1 MLRKQTSKRIISA
14 ALILALSGFYF
25 NAGIMILCSL
35 TSNESMSCC
44 KTGEGSDKACGDKKT
59 NTLAI
64 KSTQSC
70 PCPSMQTGQ
79 NENLDEL
86 LPVSNFEFKFQPIAS
101 APLSLKMQ
109 NANVSE
115 LLITG
120 YFHSYLTSQDRLSL
134 LQTFLI

>member
-1 MLRKQTSKRIISA
+1 MLRKQITKRIISA
-14 ALILALSGFYF
+14 ALVLALGSFYF
-25 NAGIMILCSL
+25 TVSIKVLCSL
-35 TSNESMSCC
+35 SLGESMSCC
-44 KTGEGSDKACGDKKT
+44 KFSENSDKICGEKKS

-64 KSTQSC
+64 KSAHSC

-79 NENLDEL
+79 NENLDEV
-86 LPVSNFEFKFQPIAS
+86 LPVSNFEFKFQLIAS
-101 APLSLKMQ
+101 APLSSKMQ

-120 YFHSYLTSQDRLSL
+120 YFHSFLTSKDRLSL